1 MYIDYKDYKKSYM
14 KFVTD
19 NVDLSRCSWLDIN
32 VIKTPNCK

>member
-1 MYIDYKDYKKSYM
+1 MCIYDKDYKKSYM

-19 NVDLSRCSWLDIN
+19 NDYFNEGVLDIN